1 MKKIKWLILLQIAI
15 LVLSVGILTST
26 SAQEAQTMTVDQRIS
41 ALKQSLMED
50 MTRLRQYEWIETTII
65 NLKGEEKSRALNRCS
80 YDPDG
85 KVQKTLL
92 TAPPEEKGKKGL
104 RGKIA
109 KNKKEEMTTYM
120 TQAVNLVKS
129 YVPPDPAKIQAAK
142 DAGKFSIQMTEPGK
156 RAKLEFRD
164 YNLPGDVLGIEVDL
178 LTNRLLGLQV
188 STYLEKPEDVV
199 TINSSFN
206 TLQDGTG
213 YPAQIVLDVKAKEMN
228 VSIQN
233 TDYKKA
239 GL

>member
-1 MKKIKWLILLQIAI
+1 MKKINWLNLLQIVITA
-15 LVLSVGILTST
+15 LMAGFMA
-26 SAQEAQTMTVDQRIS
+26 SAYSQEAQTMTIDQRVS
-41 ALKQSLMED
+41 TLKQSLMED
-50 MTRLRQYEWIETTII
+50 MTRIRQYEWIETTII
-65 NLKGEEKSRALNRCS
+65 SLKGEEKSRALNRCS

-109 KNKKEEMTTYM
+109 KTKKEEMTTYM

-129 YVPPDPAKIQAAK
+129 YVPPDPVKIQTAK

-164 YNLPGDVLGIEVDL
+164 YSLPGDVLGIEVDL

-199 TINSSFN
+199 TMNASFN

-228 VSIQN
+228 ISIQN